1 MGSKLPCLE
10 TERLRLRP
18 FTLSDVA
25 AHRRLYAD
33 PEVTRHLAGGPYLGA
48 DARLRSERA
57 VRRFVDHWRSR
68 GFGVWAVL
76 DRTTEAFVGQC
87 GLNTIDGT
95 GEVEALWA
103 LDRPAWGRGLAT
115 EAARA
120 GKLPRAGLDL
130 EAAVLEGVLTETEC
144 DLLARAEEARAAAI
158 AVDSFEELGPG
169 ADAPSDVEE
178 TAPAF

>member
-103 LDRPAWGRGLAT
+103 LDRPVWGRGLAT

-120 GKLPRAGLDL
+120 ALAWGLEVAGLS
-130 EAAVLEGVLTETEC
+130 AVI
-144 DLLARAEEARAAAI
+144 AI
-158 AVDSFEELGPG
+158 A
-169 ADAPSDVEE
+169 
-178 TAPAF
+178 APANVASQRVMEKIGMRYTGRAQYFGLDVVRYERARR